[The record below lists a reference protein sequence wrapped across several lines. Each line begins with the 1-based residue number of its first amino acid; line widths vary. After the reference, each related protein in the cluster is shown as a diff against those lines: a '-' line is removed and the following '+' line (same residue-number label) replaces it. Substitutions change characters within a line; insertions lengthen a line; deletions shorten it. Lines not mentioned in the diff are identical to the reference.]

1 MEWELWVDYHRIDAD
16 GLTHAHQRNT
26 VAGARIE
33 PGTHVV
39 VGNEDADPAV
49 ALVVSVEQNG
59 AVLLR
64 ILPGPA
70 EAHLALIQP
79 RPSTTSN

>member
-1 MEWELWVDYHRIDAD
+1 MELGLWVDYQRIDAD
-16 GLTHAHQRNT
+16 GLTHTHLRNAVGGAT
-26 VAGARIE
+26 VR
-33 PGTHVV
+33 PGGHVV

-49 ALVVSVEQNG
+49 ALVVSVEPNG
-59 AVLLR
+59 VVLLR

-70 EAHLALIQP
+70 EAHALIQP